1 VDGEEQREYLRHQMM
16 DACVSLVH
24 DAAIPLQLDTT
35 DTHVCAV
42 LMGLCIG
49 MFNAGVRAGC
59 TQALAQLAQQG
70 VDVQISMDGYL
81 VSESAE
87 SSTPRRTAR

>member
-1 VDGEEQREYLRHQMM
+1 MDVEEQREYLHHQMM
-16 DACVSLVH
+16 EACVSLVH
-24 DAAIPLQLDTT
+24 DVATPLRLDTT

-49 MFNAGVRAGC
+49 MFNEGLRAGC
-59 TQALAQLAQQG
+59 TQALAQLAEQG
-70 VDVQISMDGYL
+70 VDAQISIDGYL

-87 SSTPRRTAR
+87 

>member
-1 VDGEEQREYLRHQMM
+1 MDVDEQREYLRHQMM

-35 DTHVCAV
+35 DTRVCAV

-59 TQALAQLAQQG
+59 TQALAQLAEQG
-70 VDVQISMDGYL
+70 VDAQIRMDGYL

-87 SSTPRRTAR
+87 

>member
-1 VDGEEQREYLRHQMM
+1 MDVDEKREHLRHQMM

-24 DAAIPLQLDTT
+24 DAATPLKLDTT

-59 TQALAQLAQQG
+59 TQALAQLAEQG
-70 VDVQISMDGYL
+70 VDAQVSMDGYL

-87 SSTPRRTAR
+87 

>member
-1 VDGEEQREYLRHQMM
+1 VDVDEQREYLRHQMM

-24 DAAIPLQLDTT
+24 DAAAPLRLDTT

-59 TQALAQLAQQG
+59 ARLLADLAEQG
-70 VDVQISMDGYL
+70 VDAQISMDRYL
-81 VSESAE
+81 LSESPA
-87 SSTPRRTAR
+87 